1 MKLFRKYLIFNLSFF
16 LIHLVL
22 QNFFKQFINSNYLLL
37 SVEFSLFALIFSIK
51 FLSKR
56 ERIVILFSLSNLVI
70 YLFFIWV
77 IEKSLSID
85 LLIFMLNSDE
95 LLTIDQVSNA
105 NNLIDMT
112 SFRIDQGINS
122 GLVESIG
129 NKVKLSDRGVV
140 FTKILMKKKLESSF

>member
-1 MKLFRKYLIFNLSFF
+1 MKLFKKYLLFNLSFF

-22 QNFFKQFINSNYLLL
+22 QNIFKQFINSNYLLL
-37 SVEFSLFALIFSIK
+37 LLEFSLFAFIFTIK
-51 FLSKR
+51 FLSKK

-140 FTKILMKKKLESSF
+140 FTKILNYIRNLYF

>member
-22 QNFFKQFINSNYLLL
+22 QNIFKQFINSNYLLL
-37 SVEFSLFALIFSIK
+37 LLEFSLFAFIFTIK
-51 FLSKR
+51 FLSKK

-112 SFRIDQGINS
+112 SFRINQGINS

-129 NKVKLSDRGVV
+129 NKVKLSDRGEV
-140 FTKILMKKKLESSF
+140 FTKILNYIRNLYF

>member
-1 MKLFRKYLIFNLSFF
+1 MKLFKKYLIFNLGFF

-22 QNFFKQFINSNYLLL
+22 QNIFKQFINSNYLLL
-37 SVEFSLFALIFSIK
+37 LLEFSLFAFIFTIK
-51 FLSKR
+51 FLSKK

-85 LLIFMLNSDE
+85 LLIFMLNSNE
-95 LLTIDQVSNA
+95 LLTIEQVSNA

-122 GLVESIG
+122 GLVEPIG
-129 NKVKLSDRGVV
+129 NKFKLSDRGVI
-140 FTKILMKKKLESSF
+140 FTRILNYIRNLYF

>member
-1 MKLFRKYLIFNLSFF
+1 MKLFKKYLIFNLGFF

-22 QNFFKQFINSNYLLL
+22 QNIFKQFINSNYLLL
-37 SVEFSLFALIFSIK
+37 LLEFSLFAFIFTNK
-51 FLSKR
+51 FLSKK

-85 LLIFMLNSDE
+85 LLIFMLNSNE
-95 LLTIDQVSNA
+95 LLTIEQVSNA

-129 NKVKLSDRGVV
+129 NKFKLSDRGVI
-140 FTKILMKKKLESSF
+140 FTRILNYIRNLYF

>member
-1 MKLFRKYLIFNLSFF
+1 MKLFKKYLIFNLSFF

-22 QNFFKQFINSNYLLL
+22 QNIFKQFINSNYLLL
-37 SVEFSLFALIFSIK
+37 LFEFSLFAFIFTIK
-51 FLSKR
+51 FLSKK
-56 ERIVILFSLSNLVI
+56 ERIVILFSISNLVI

-85 LLIFMLNSDE
+85 LLIFMLNSNE
-95 LLTIDQVSNA
+95 LLTIEQVSNA

-129 NKVKLSDRGVV
+129 NKFKLSDRGVI
-140 FTKILMKKKLESSF
+140 FTRILNYIRNLYF

>member
-1 MKLFRKYLIFNLSFF
+1 MKLFKKYLVFNLSFF
-16 LIHLVL
+16 LIHLLL
-22 QNFFKQFINSNYLLL
+22 QNIFKQIINSNYLLL
-37 SVEFSLFALIFSIK
+37 LFEFSLFAFIFSSK
-51 FLSKR
+51 FLSKK

-85 LLIFMLNSDE
+85 LLIFMLNSDQ

-112 SFRIDQGINS
+112 SFRINQGINS

-129 NKVKLSDRGVV
+129 NKVKLSDRGEV
-140 FTKILMKKKLESSF
+140 FTKILNYIRNLYF

>member
-22 QNFFKQFINSNYLLL
+22 QNIFKQFINSNYLLL
-37 SVEFSLFALIFSIK
+37 LLEFSLFAFIFTIK
-51 FLSKR
+51 FLSKK

-140 FTKILMKKKLESSF
+140 FTKILNYIRNLYF

>member
-1 MKLFRKYLIFNLSFF
+1 MKLFKKYLIFNLSFF
-16 LIHLVL
+16 LIHLL
-22 QNFFKQFINSNYLLL
+22 FQNIFKQIINSNYLLL
-37 SVEFSLFALIFSIK
+37 LFEFSLFAFIFSSK
-51 FLSKR
+51 FLSKK

-85 LLIFMLNSDE
+85 LLIFMLNSDQ

-112 SFRIDQGINS
+112 SFRINQGINS

-129 NKVKLSDRGVV
+129 NKVKLSDRGEV
-140 FTKILMKKKLESSF
+140 FTKILNYIRNLYF

>member
-1 MKLFRKYLIFNLSFF
+1 MKLFKKYLIFNLSFF

-22 QNFFKQFINSNYLLL
+22 QNIFKQFINSNYLLL
-37 SVEFSLFALIFSIK
+37 LLEFSLFAFIFTNK
-51 FLSKR
+51 FLSKK

-85 LLIFMLNSDE
+85 LLIFMLNSNE
-95 LLTIDQVSNA
+95 LLTIEQVSNA

-129 NKVKLSDRGVV
+129 NKFKLSDRGVI
-140 FTKILMKKKLESSF
+140 FTRILNYIRNLYF

>member
-22 QNFFKQFINSNYLLL
+22 QNIFKQFINSNYLLL
-37 SVEFSLFALIFSIK
+37 LLEFSLFAFIFTIK
-51 FLSKR
+51 FLSKK

-85 LLIFMLNSDE
+85 LLIFMLNSDQ

-112 SFRIDQGINS
+112 SFRINQGINS

-129 NKVKLSDRGVV
+129 NKVKLSDRGEV
-140 FTKILMKKKLESSF
+140 FTKILNYIRNLYF

>member
-1 MKLFRKYLIFNLSFF
+1 MKLFKKYLIFNLCFF
-16 LIHLVL
+16 IIHLL
-22 QNFFKQFINSNYLLL
+22 FQNIFTEIINSNYLLL
-37 SVEFSLFALIFSIK
+37 LFEFFLFASIFSTK
-51 FLSKR
+51 FLSKK

-85 LLIFMLNSDE
+85 LLIFMLNSNE
-95 LLTIDQVSNA
+95 LLTIEQVSNA

-129 NKVKLSDRGVV
+129 NKFKLSDRGVI
-140 FTKILMKKKLESSF
+140 FTRILNYIRNLYF

>member
-1 MKLFRKYLIFNLSFF
+1 MKLFKKYLIFNLGFF

-22 QNFFKQFINSNYLLL
+22 QNIFKQFINSNYLLL
-37 SVEFSLFALIFSIK
+37 LFEFSLFAFIFTIK
-51 FLSKR
+51 FLSKK

-85 LLIFMLNSDE
+85 LLIFMLNSNE
-95 LLTIDQVSNA
+95 LLTIEQVSNA

-129 NKVKLSDRGVV
+129 NKFKLSDRGVI
-140 FTKILMKKKLESSF
+140 FTRILNYIRNLYF

>member
-37 SVEFSLFALIFSIK
+37 LLEFSLFAFIFTNK
-51 FLSKR
+51 FLSKK

-85 LLIFMLNSDE
+85 LLIFMLNSNE
-95 LLTIDQVSNA
+95 LLTIEQVSNA

-129 NKVKLSDRGVV
+129 NKFKLSDRGVI
-140 FTKILMKKKLESSF
+140 FTRILNYIRNLYF

>member
-1 MKLFRKYLIFNLSFF
+1 MKLFKKYLIFNLGFF

-22 QNFFKQFINSNYLLL
+22 QNIFKQFINSNYLLL
-37 SVEFSLFALIFSIK
+37 LFEFSLFAFIFTIK
-51 FLSKR
+51 FLSKK

-140 FTKILMKKKLESSF
+140 FTKILNYIRNLYF

>member
-1 MKLFRKYLIFNLSFF
+1 MKLFRKYLLFNLSFF

-140 FTKILMKKKLESSF
+140 FTKILNYIRNLYF

>member
-1 MKLFRKYLIFNLSFF
+1 MKLFKKYLIFNLSFF

-22 QNFFKQFINSNYLLL
+22 QNIFKQFINSNYLLL
-37 SVEFSLFALIFSIK
+37 LLEFSLFAFIFTIK
-51 FLSKR
+51 FLSKK

-140 FTKILMKKKLESSF
+140 FTKTLNYIRNLYF

>member
-1 MKLFRKYLIFNLSFF
+1 MKLFKKYLIFNLGFF

-22 QNFFKQFINSNYLLL
+22 QNIFKQFINSNYLLL
-37 SVEFSLFALIFSIK
+37 LLEFSLFAFIFTIK
-51 FLSKR
+51 FLSKK

-85 LLIFMLNSDE
+85 LLIFMLNSNE
-95 LLTIDQVSNA
+95 LLTIEQVSNA

-129 NKVKLSDRGVV
+129 NKFKLSDIGVI
-140 FTKILMKKKLESSF
+140 FTRILNYIRNLYF

>member
-1 MKLFRKYLIFNLSFF
+1 MKLFKKYLIFNLGFF

-51 FLSKR
+51 LLSKR

-70 YLFFIWV
+70 YVFFIWV

-85 LLIFMLNSDE
+85 LLIFMLNSNE

-140 FTKILMKKKLESSF
+140 FTKILNYIRNLYF

>member
-1 MKLFRKYLIFNLSFF
+1 MKLFKKYLIFNLSFF

-22 QNFFKQFINSNYLLL
+22 QNIFKQFINSNYLLL
-37 SVEFSLFALIFSIK
+37 LLEFSLFAFIFTIK
-51 FLSKR
+51 FLSKK

-85 LLIFMLNSDE
+85 LLIFMLNSNE
-95 LLTIDQVSNA
+95 LLTIEQVSNA

-129 NKVKLSDRGVV
+129 NKFKLSDRGVI
-140 FTKILMKKKLESSF
+140 FTRILNYIRNLYF

>member
-22 QNFFKQFINSNYLLL
+22 QNIFKQFINSNYLLL
-37 SVEFSLFALIFSIK
+37 LLEFSLFAFIFTK
-51 FLSKR
+51 FLSKK

-85 LLIFMLNSDE
+85 F
-95 LLTIDQVSNA
+95 
-105 NNLIDMT
+105 
-112 SFRIDQGINS
+112 
-122 GLVESIG
+122 
-129 NKVKLSDRGVV
+129 
-140 FTKILMKKKLESSF
+140 

>member
-1 MKLFRKYLIFNLSFF
+1 MKLFKKYLIFNLSFF

-22 QNFFKQFINSNYLLL
+22 QNIFKQFINSNYLLL
-37 SVEFSLFALIFSIK
+37 LLEFSLFAFIFTIK
-51 FLSKR
+51 FLSKK

-85 LLIFMLNSDE
+85 LLIFMLNSNE
-95 LLTIDQVSNA
+95 LLTIEQVSNA

-122 GLVESIG
+122 GLVEPIG
-129 NKVKLSDRGVV
+129 NKFKLSDRGVI
-140 FTKILMKKKLESSF
+140 FTRILNYIRNLYF

>member
-22 QNFFKQFINSNYLLL
+22 QNIFKQFINSNYLLL
-37 SVEFSLFALIFSIK
+37 LLEFSLFAFIFTIK
-51 FLSKR
+51 FLSKK

-85 LLIFMLNSDE
+85 LLIFMLNSNE
-95 LLTIDQVSNA
+95 LLTVEQVSNA

-129 NKVKLSDRGVV
+129 NKFKLSDRGVI
-140 FTKILMKKKLESSF
+140 FTRILNYIRNLYF

>member
-1 MKLFRKYLIFNLSFF
+1 MKLFKKYLIFNLGFF

-22 QNFFKQFINSNYLLL
+22 QNIFKQFINSNYLLL
-37 SVEFSLFALIFSIK
+37 LLEFSLFAFIFTIK
-51 FLSKR
+51 FLSKK

-85 LLIFMLNSDE
+85 LLIFMLNSNE
-95 LLTIDQVSNA
+95 LLTIEQVSNA

-129 NKVKLSDRGVV
+129 NKFKLSDRGVI
-140 FTKILMKKKLESSF
+140 FTRILNYIRNLYF

>member
-1 MKLFRKYLIFNLSFF
+1 MKLFTKYLIFNLSFF

-22 QNFFKQFINSNYLLL
+22 QNIFKQFINSNYLLL
-37 SVEFSLFALIFSIK
+37 LLEFSLFAFIFTIK
-51 FLSKR
+51 FLSKK

-85 LLIFMLNSDE
+85 LSIFMLNSNE
-95 LLTIDQVSNA
+95 LLTIEQVSNA

-129 NKVKLSDRGVV
+129 NKFKLSDRGVI
-140 FTKILMKKKLESSF
+140 FTRILNYIRNLYF

>member
-1 MKLFRKYLIFNLSFF
+1 MKLFKKYLIFNLSFF
-16 LIHLVL
+16 LIHLL
-22 QNFFKQFINSNYLLL
+22 FQNIFKQIINSNYLLL
-37 SVEFSLFALIFSIK
+37 LFEFSLFAFIFSSK
-51 FLSKR
+51 FLSKK

-140 FTKILMKKKLESSF
+140 FTKILNYIRNLYF